1 MEKIKL
7 TEKHLTEIVKK
18 VITEEQKKKLFTP
31 KNIDERKKDYQK
43 IIEKRLEDL
52 KNTPFGKLS
61 KDHIFE
67 WIHENNIDQ
76 ELFSLRGMVLGDVYG
91 TSFNKSTGDVTL
103 FIDDNTDKNIA
114 IKFKISDIQIGTY
127 DPGPDGSDEI
137 FYPLNN

>member
-43 IIEKRLEDL
+43 IIEKRLEEL

-61 KDHIFE
+61 KDYIFE
-67 WIHENNIDQ
+67 WIHENNLDQ
-76 ELFSLRGMVLGDVYG
+76 EFKLSFRGPKLGEVYG

-103 FIDDNTDKNIA
+103 FVDDYTDKNIA
-114 IKFKISDIQIGTY
+114 IKFKISDIQIGVF
-127 DPGPDGSDEI
+127 DLGPEDSDES
-137 FYPLNN
+137 FYPLN